1 MPLRLAQGL
10 LHAREPVKRGGA
22 QRSCLGPLEEH
33 WVDRGDQMSLL
44 IFLMLEADG
53 FFDEQ
58 LPSQVAQGD
67 LSVL

>member
-1 MPLRLAQGL
+1 
-10 LHAREPVKRGGA
+10 
-22 QRSCLGPLEEH
+22 
-33 WVDRGDQMSLL
+33 MSLL